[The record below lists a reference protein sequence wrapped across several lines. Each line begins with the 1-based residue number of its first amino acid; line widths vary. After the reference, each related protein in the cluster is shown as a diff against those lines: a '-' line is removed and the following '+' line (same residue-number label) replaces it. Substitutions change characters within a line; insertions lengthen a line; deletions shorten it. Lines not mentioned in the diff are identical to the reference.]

1 MQSKPYFK
9 EDRPVDRVDVALSLL
24 LIDNEKPSK
33 TYNYNAKSN
42 KSLMKI
48 HSMNETALRTKTRK
62 HKIKHFQFSAKLS
75 SFFYK

>member
-1 MQSKPYFK
+1 M
-9 EDRPVDRVDVALSLL
+9 DRVDVALSLL
-24 LIDNEKPSK
+24 LIIDSEKPSE

-62 HKIKHFQFSAKLS
+62 HKIKLFQQNSRV
-75 SFFYK
+75 FFYK